1 MHRRNIQRAEARLN
15 VLDKMITKL
24 YEDLIEEKI
33 ETATFDRL
41 LQKAQNEQRIL
52 RDQIKEAQL
61 RLEDEAQIDE
71 NAQAWLEEIRQ
82 YADITELNRETLHR
96 LVKEI
101 IVHEEIDENR
111 RRNVTLEIYFNFKA
125 IPEISGTNIQ
135 VEAS

>member
-1 MHRRNIQRAEARLN
+1 
-15 VLDKMITKL
+15 MITKL

-33 ETATFDRL
+33 EIATFDRL
-41 LQKAQNEQRIL
+41 LQKSQNEQRIL

-82 YADITELNRETLHR
+82 YADITELDRETLHR

-101 IVHEEIDENR
+101 IVHEEIDENK
-111 RRNVTLEIYFNFKA
+111 RRNVTLEIHFNFKA

-135 VEAS
+135 VESS